1 MQMNKRE
8 RSVVVT
14 VAEVLIKRHT
24 KPLIEE
30 NKELK
35 RKLREL
41 EVKYEATCSELSIV
55 KSKYRSEL
63 IHNGDLINALKELKY
78 RG

>member
-1 MQMNKRE
+1 MLNKRE
-8 RSVVVT
+8 KSVVLT
-14 VAEVLIKRHT
+14 LTEVLIKRYT

-35 RKLREL
+35 RKVREL
-41 EVKYEATCSELSIV
+41 EVKYEMTCSELNIV

-63 IHNGDLINALKELKY
+63 IHNGDLINALKEMRN